1 MIHIYTGDGKGK
13 TTCAVGLAVR
23 AAGKGKKVCFFQ
35 FLKSDTSGEISVL
48 SQIDNIDVISVGRQI
63 PFLFDAS
70 EDEKTELKD
79 FYKAKLSEIF
89 SDAAKYDV
97 FIFDEAICAVSES
110 IADKDDILKFE
121 EYGELILT
129 GRGDISCM
137 EACADYITDMK
148 KIKHPYDSGI
158 PAREGIE
165 Y

>member
-23 AAGKGKKVCFFQ
+23 AAGAGKKVCFFQ
-35 FLKSDTSGEISVL
+35 FLKDDTSGEISAL
-48 SQIDNIDVISVGRQI
+48 SQINNIDVVSVGRQI

-79 FYKAKLSEIF
+79 FYKSKLTQILS
-89 SDAAKYDV
+89 AAEKYDV
-97 FIFDEAICAVSES
+97 FIFDEAVCAVSEG
-110 IADKDDILKFE
+110 ITDKDDILKFDKF
-121 EYGELILT
+121 GELILT

-137 EACADYITDMK
+137 EACADYVTDMK